1 MDGEIDV
8 EIRVIQDREKKKDAI
23 LKCESVYMLRSLSKI
38 DFSTFFSKIDSNAEF
53 IVASSNDGILGYA
66 AMYANNQKTQE
77 AYISLLEVYQEYQGL
92 HIGKRILKKCKLI
105 AKEKQMANIRLEV
118 LKENYRAI
126 KFYEKNGFKKIIENN
141 KDTNM
146 YMLKEI

>member
-1 MDGEIDV
+1 
-8 EIRVIQDREKKKDAI
+8 
-23 LKCESVYMLRSLSKI
+23 
-38 DFSTFFSKIDSNAEF
+38 
-53 IVASSNDGILGYA
+53 
-66 AMYANNQKTQE
+66 MYANNQKTQE

-92 HIGKRILKKCKLI
+92 HIGKRILKKCELI

-146 YMLKEI
+146 HMLKEI

>member
-1 MDGEIDV
+1 MDGEIAV

-23 LKCESVYMLRSLSKI
+23 LKCESVYILRSLSKI
-38 DFSTFFSKIDSNAEF
+38 DFSKIDSNAEF
-53 IVASSNDGILGYA
+53 IVASSNDGILDYA

-92 HIGKRILKKCKLI
+92 HIGKRILKKCELI